1 MEFGILKVAA
11 GALEAP
17 LEALTTA
24 PKMVP
29 ERALVREP
37 RTALLSL
44 WALSFRPWLSFAGDG
59 LLT

>member
-24 PKMVP
+24 LKMVP

-37 RTALLSL
+37 GTALLSL
-44 WALSFRPWLSFAGDG
+44 WALSFGLWLSFAGDG
-59 LLT
+59 PLT